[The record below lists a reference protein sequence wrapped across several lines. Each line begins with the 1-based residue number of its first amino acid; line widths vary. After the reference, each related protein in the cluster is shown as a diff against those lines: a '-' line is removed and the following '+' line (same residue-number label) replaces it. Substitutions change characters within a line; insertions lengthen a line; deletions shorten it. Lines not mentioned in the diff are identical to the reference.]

1 MMSNRN
7 LDLVMTQ
14 EEDLEGAVRLASDLI
29 DLLPFSGQKSH
40 PLQKRAWPRTG
51 VFDAQGDEIVGIPPE
66 VERLCEAIVT
76 CLIADICFDMQ
87 TLSAAIAP
95 LLKGDCASARL
106 H

>member
-1 MMSNRN
+1 MSNQKTN
-7 LDLVMTQ
+7 LTMTE
-14 EEDLEGAVRLASDLI
+14 EEDTEDAVRLASDLI

-51 VFDAQGDEIVGIPPE
+51 VFDAGGDEIVGIPPE
-66 VERLCEAIVT
+66 VELLCEAIVT

-87 TLSAAIAP
+87 TLSAAVAP
-95 LLKGDCASARL
+95 LLQDDRARARL